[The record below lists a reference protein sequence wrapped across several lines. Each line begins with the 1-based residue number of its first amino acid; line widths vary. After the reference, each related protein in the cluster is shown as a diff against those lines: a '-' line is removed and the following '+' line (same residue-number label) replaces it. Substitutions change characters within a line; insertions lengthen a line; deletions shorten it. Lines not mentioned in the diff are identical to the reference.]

1 MLTFYDTVIRN
12 STAFRSSAR
21 SLQTALLEPGTRAA
35 VLALLADA
43 KAQGID
49 LRLLETYR
57 SQTRQSALFVQRA
70 TQLRTV
76 GCHGYGVAAD
86 FGVFVNGKYAEDN
99 KPYVFLR
106 IMARKY
112 GLISGQDW
120 GHATE
125 SASFVDSGHVQR
137 VPVWRQSA
145 LFSGAWYPPEV
156 YDPYQDEAAQH
167 PDVVASLGAPTVV
180 KPVNASATMEF
191 QTEPAAPYLNKG
203 IVATVFGGAPDI
215 ETSAYT
221 GHRID
226 DTIVGVALP
235 AHMPGA
241 KVRVHNG
248 SKSVVAD
255 VVDIGPWNTNDP
267 YWIAHA
273 RPQAESGT
281 DMRGRHTNKAGIDL
295 TPATARALGIDGK
308 GVIDWEFVG

>member
-1 MLTFYDTVIRN
+1 VPSFYDIVIRN
-12 STAFRSSAR
+12 SSAFRSSAICKD
-21 SLQTALLEPGTRAA
+21 LVLLEPGTRAA

-99 KPYVFLR
+99 KPYMFLR
-106 IMARKY
+106 IMARKH

-125 SASFVDSGHVQR
+125 STTFVDSGHVQR
-137 VPVWRQSA
+137 VPVWRQDA

-156 YDPYQDEAAQH
+156 YNPYQDEAAQH
-167 PDVVASLGAPTVV
+167 PDMVASLEALPAVEPIST
-180 KPVNASATMEF
+180 PV
-191 QTEPAAPYLNKG
+191 PAATSHLNTG
-203 IVATVFGGAPDI
+203 IIATVFGGAGDI
-215 ETSAYT
+215 ETNAYT
-221 GHRID
+221 GRRID
-226 DTIVGVALP
+226 DIVVGVALP
-235 AHMPGA
+235 ARLPNT
-241 KVRVHNG
+241 KVRVHSG
-248 SKSVVAD
+248 GKSIIAV
-255 VVDIGPWNTNDP
+255 VVDIGPWNTDDP
-267 YWIAHA
+267 YWEARK
-273 RPQAESGT
+273 RPQAESGI

-295 TPATARALGIDGK
+295 TPAAARMLGIDGK
-308 GVIDWEFVG
+308 GTVNWEFV

>member
-1 MLTFYDTVIRN
+1 MPSFYDTAIRN
-12 STAFRSSAR
+12 SPVFRSDAICKDP
-21 SLQTALLEPGTRAA
+21 ALLEPGTRAA

-43 KAQGID
+43 KAQGMD

-86 FGVFVNGKYAEDN
+86 FGVFINGKYAEDN

-106 IMARKY
+106 VMARKH

-120 GHATE
+120 GHAKE
-125 SASFVDSGHVQR
+125 STTFVDSGHVQR
-137 VPVWRQSA
+137 VPVWRQDA

-156 YDPYQDEAAQH
+156 YDPYQDGAAQH
-167 PDVVASLGAPTVV
+167 PDMIANLGGPAAPPPVTASIPW
-180 KPVNASATMEF
+180 PPS
-191 QTEPAAPYLNKG
+191 APYLNTD
-203 IVATVFGGAPDI
+203 IIATVFGGIADI

-226 DTIVGVALP
+226 DTVVGVSLP
-235 AHMPGA
+235 ARMLNA

-248 SKSVVAD
+248 SKSIVAD

-267 YWIAHA
+267 YWETHS

-281 DMRGRHTNKAGIDL
+281 DMHGRHTNRAGIDL

-308 GVIDWEFVG
+308 GVVDWEFC